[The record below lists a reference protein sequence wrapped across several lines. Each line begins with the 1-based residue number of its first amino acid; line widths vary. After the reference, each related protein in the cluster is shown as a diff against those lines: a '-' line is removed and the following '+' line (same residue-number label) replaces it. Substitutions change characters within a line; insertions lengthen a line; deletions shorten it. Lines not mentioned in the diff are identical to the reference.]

1 MSHSIHHFSL
11 PVISLVCLFLF
22 ASAHASA
29 QDGFRTIEVQVPQG
43 QLALKLEP
51 TEYELPEQDIVWWVR
66 RSARAVATYYGR
78 FPLDHATIRLVSVD
92 GKGIKGGR
100 AFGHDGGFITVNLG
114 RESDRR
120 DLVEDW
126 VMVHEMVHLAFPRL
140 NERHN
145 WLSEG
150 LAVYVESVAR
160 LQIGDLKPGFV
171 WRGFAKGMEHGLPRK
186 GDKGLDFTPTWGRTY
201 WGGAIFCL
209 LADIEIQ
216 RRTDGKQTLRE
227 ALRGVLDAGG
237 DFESHWPIHRSLEAA
252 DRATGTTVLMD
263 LYEAW
268 RASPIDPD
276 LPGLWKRLGVRV
288 KGKTATFDD
297 TANLA
302 QVRKRIGEPPKG

>member
-1 MSHSIHHFSL
+1 MTYTRADVRLTIVSAI
-11 PVISLVCLFLF
+11 CLLLLSP
-22 ASAHASA
+22 ASASA
-29 QDGFRTIEVQVPQG
+29 QDGFETVEIQVLNGRLSLLLQPAKYHLG
-43 QLALKLEP
+43 EA
-51 TEYELPEQDIVWWVR
+51 DIVQWVR

-78 FPLDHATIRLVSVD
+78 FPLDQTTIRIVPVE

-114 RESDRR
+114 RESDRQ
-120 DLVEDW
+120 DLVDDW

-140 NERHN
+140 NQRHN

-160 LQIGDLKPGFV
+160 LQVGDLEAGFV
-171 WRGFAKGMEHGLPRK
+171 WRGFAKGMEHGLPRE

-216 RRTDGKQTLRE
+216 RRTNGKQTLRE
-227 ALRGVLDAGG
+227 ALRGVLLAGG
-237 DFESHWPIHRSLEAA
+237 NFENHWPIRKSLEAA
-252 DRATGTTVLMD
+252 DKATGTTVLME

-268 RASPIDPD
+268 RASPVDPD
-276 LPGLWKRLGVRV
+276 LPGLWKRLGIQV

-297 TANLA
+297 AASLS
-302 QVRKRIGEPPKG
+302 QIRKRIGEPPKG